1 MSDADTETSS
11 KKVKTEPGVSQPGG
25 SSSDNAQY
33 ADQQPG
39 MAAAGSSHIRPP
51 KPFSGKAKEEF
62 KSRIRRLGH
71 YFSLQNTEI
80 DKKLE
85 LLLLNL
91 DGSAY
96 RTADQLGA
104 DRGTYAEAV
113 KILSDVYIPPENK
126 KEYRSQ
132 FATRNRKQDEK
143 VDVYGREL
151 RLLVALAYPD
161 FPAEAQEE
169 LAIHRFIWGLNQ
181 PLTAQRIY
189 MKDCKTLS
197 EAVGLAKLSESA
209 FALNRRPAG
218 LSAGIMSVQEQGSS
232 GQADQPSTSG
242 SGFATRRGAYRG
254 RGYSTRGGPPWS
266 GQRREIRCYKC
277 NQFGHM
283 QRDCPEHA
291 TRAPA
296 QQSAS
301 VGYQRWR
308 G

>member
-1 MSDADTETSS
+1 MQTLDCDHLILLLCDLAFGRDNWPFSVPGTDKRTDKRHWCVVRRSDSDTETSS

-39 MAAAGSSHIRPP
+39 MAGAGSSHIRRPT
-51 KPFSGKAKEEF
+51 PFSGKATIEF
-62 KSRIRRLGH
+62 KSWIRHLEH
-71 YFSLQNTEI
+71 YFSLQNTEN
-80 DKKLE
+80 DTKLE

-96 RTADQLGA
+96 RTAEQLGA
-104 DRGTYAEAV
+104 DRATYAEAV
-113 KILSDVYIPPENK
+113 KILSDVYIPPEN

-151 RLLVALAYPD
+151 RLLVALSYPD
-161 FPAEAQEE
+161 FPTEAQEK

-197 EAVGLAKLSESA
+197 EAVGCAKLE
-209 FALNRRPAG
+209 R
-218 LSAGIMSVQEQGSS
+218 VC
-232 GQADQPSTSG
+232 T
-242 SGFATRRGAYRG
+242 
-254 RGYSTRGGPPWS
+254 
-266 GQRREIRCYKC
+266 
-277 NQFGHM
+277 
-283 QRDCPEHA
+283 
-291 TRAPA
+291 
-296 QQSAS
+296 
-301 VGYQRWR
+301 
-308 G
+308 